1 MNLLLVKLFKRVKNV
16 KIIDGMELKCSPK
29 LLIVFP
35 DVEIVKYSMS
45 ILEA

>member
-29 LLIVFP
+29 LIVFP

-45 ILEA
+45 ILEV